1 MQHHPFAAIISGG
14 CMSTTESAPDNADLK
29 REVHALR
36 VEVRDLNAQ
45 VRGLVEAWQT
55 AQGVVKFMKLLG
67 SLATAAAAVWVL
79 VRLAIERKA

>member
-1 MQHHPFAAIISGG
+1 MRTSDPA
-14 CMSTTESAPDNADLK
+14 TDNAELK

-55 AQGVVKFMKLLG
+55 AQGVVKFMKMLG
-67 SLATAAAAVWVL
+67 SLATAAAAIWALVVL
-79 VRLAIERKA
+79 AMEKKA

>member
-1 MQHHPFAAIISGG
+1 
-14 CMSTTESAPDNADLK
+14 MSTTESATDNADLK

-45 VRGLVEAWQT
+45 VRGLVEAWKT

-67 SLATAAAAVWVL
+67 SLATAATAVWVL

>member
-1 MQHHPFAAIISGG
+1 MQTSEPVV
-14 CMSTTESAPDNADLK
+14 TEPSDLR

-55 AQGVVKFMKLLG
+55 AQGVVKFMKMLG
-67 SLATAAAAVWVL
+67 SVATAAAAIWAL
-79 VRLAIERKA
+79 VVLAIERKS